1 MPLATHASLTLARFD
16 SLLEPQSIET
26 HDMPGT
32 LFLGGAGDIRAGAL
46 HPGSI
51 NAFKFAI
58 LGLHD
63 SEESA
68 RSAVKSRGS
77 IAPWINDAIEVWS
90 GVLEPFR
97 HFGEANFIDHDE
109 PGPQFLVTAS
119 EPPAGAPILIMTSA
133 GFDVSEG
140 TNMDPIRDFG
150 SGVAAVRI
158 SMTGV
163 PGLHSQQTF
172 SFPGLFDIDGI
183 TVTFWRDFAAARD
196 FAYGAGLHRQLMKRQ
211 RDDEF
216 GARTSFTRFAVIHS
230 EGTWHGS
237 DPLVW

>member
-16 SLLEPQSIET
+16 SLLEPQSVEPQEI
-26 HDMPGT
+26 PGT
-32 LFLGGAGDIRAGAL
+32 KFLGAAGDIRAGL
-46 HPGSI
+46 HPGSV

-63 SEESA
+63 SEASA
-68 RSAVKSRGS
+68 RSAIESKNL

-97 HFGEANFIDHDE
+97 HFGESNFIDQSE
-109 PGPQFLVTAS
+109 PGSQFLVTAS
-119 EPPAGAPILIMTSA
+119 EPPAGTPILIITSA
-133 GFDVSEG
+133 GFDVNED
-140 TNMDPIRDFG
+140 TNMEPIRDFG

-172 SFPGLFDIDGI
+172 SFRGLFEIDGI

-216 GARTSFTRFAVIHS
+216 GARTSFTRFKVLHS

-237 DPLVW
+237 NPLVW